1 MAARQ
6 VLSEVRHLGPLAGQS
21 QLRQLAN
28 HVVYA
33 FHGGQTLDVEGEDL
47 ARAGRAQHQRRQQVS
62 AGAELQGAART
73 TEPPVVRDVA
83 RMHVEITFR
92 QVQEVPA
99 GNVALECAMRPS
111 SAGCDAQQLEC
122 EALDSPVHPRYLTVT
137 MARLDPRRIRTYVGQ
152 AGTGTRMGQEADIP
166 LAALADE
173 LRAKA
178 RLIELPFDYDDD
190 TWILAKDSMR
200 LLIALI
206 RSVRPRRVIEFGS
219 GMSTRVIAGELDE
232 GAVVRS
238 FDHVAGYAEKTR
250 ASLRTAARRGDF
262 QVLHRPIRLRLFQ
275 GKLLP
280 FYGLERGDLAAVG
293 PSDLVVVDGPP
304 HTWGRE
310 AALYAAFPAMRR
322 QSILLLDD
330 AQRRGEQRAVQA
342 WRSQYGDAVQ
352 FELMPDIGKGIL
364 IARKTHALAA
374 GRPFALKERLDAM
387 HGTLRAVWR
396 HRPPLMGGRE
406 FRV

>member
-1 MAARQ
+1 
-6 VLSEVRHLGPLAGQS
+6 
-21 QLRQLAN
+21 
-28 HVVYA
+28 
-33 FHGGQTLDVEGEDL
+33 
-47 ARAGRAQHQRRQQVS
+47 
-62 AGAELQGAART
+62 
-73 TEPPVVRDVA
+73 
-83 RMHVEITFR
+83 
-92 QVQEVPA
+92 
-99 GNVALECAMRPS
+99 
-111 SAGCDAQQLEC
+111 
-122 EALDSPVHPRYLTVT
+122 
-137 MARLDPRRIRTYVGQ
+137 
-152 AGTGTRMGQEADIP
+152 
-166 LAALADE
+166 
-173 LRAKA
+173 
-178 RLIELPFDYDDD
+178 
-190 TWILAKDSMR
+190 
-200 LLIALI
+200 
-206 RSVRPRRVIEFGS
+206 
-219 GMSTRVIAGELDE
+219 MSTRVIAGELDE